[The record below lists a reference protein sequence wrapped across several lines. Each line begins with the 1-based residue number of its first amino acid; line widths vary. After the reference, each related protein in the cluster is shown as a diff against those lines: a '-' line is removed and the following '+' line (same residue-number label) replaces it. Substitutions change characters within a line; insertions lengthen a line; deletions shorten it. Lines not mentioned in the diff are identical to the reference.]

1 MHKGERVLTSEENKE
16 YSSGRDNTNYD
27 AIRNIV
33 RSEIKG
39 IVIELNDREMG
50 RAYSRW
56 SEGRA

>member
-1 MHKGERVLTSEENKE
+1 MTISETLSE
-16 YSSGRDNTNYD
+16 
-27 AIRNIV
+27 A
-33 RSEIKG
+33 RSRG